1 MNRVA
6 YWATVMLLAMV
17 LIILVMAGYGAA
29 WLLAYLPKW
38 SQVVIV
44 TITVLLVSYILV
56 KYGLGKEDK

>member
-17 LIILVMAGYGAA
+17 LILLAMAGYGAA

-38 SQVVIV
+38 SRIAIV
-44 TITVLLVSYILV
+44 MITVLLVSYNLV
-56 KYGLGKEDK
+56 KYVLGKEDK